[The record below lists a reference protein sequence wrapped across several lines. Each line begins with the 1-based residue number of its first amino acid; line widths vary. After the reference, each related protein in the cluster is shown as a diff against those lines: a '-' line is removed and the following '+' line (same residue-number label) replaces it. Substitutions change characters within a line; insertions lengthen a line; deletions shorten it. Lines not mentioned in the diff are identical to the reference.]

1 MFDSLHE
8 WTFRRVSICVLTRS
22 LWRCLFLFVCDVT
35 APPPPTSG
43 VQLQTCF
50 CIFCTSFSVF
60 ITVIKSQNFS
70 HIATNGGTDATDINY
85 VKNINNVLNF

>member
-35 APPPPTSG
+35 APPHQRQEFNSRH
-43 VQLQTCF
+43 VSVY
-50 CIFCTSFSVF
+50 FCTSFSVF